1 MIPLRAPFYPPRNDL
16 LGNTMSAPPS
26 QRARA
31 AGPALT
37 PGTVVGGR
45 FAIEAQEYAD
55 HLGIVLRSK
64 DTKTDKPI
72 ALRLLAPGLVDA
84 AGMKVLRAECRTAA
98 SLSHKNIVTTYGVGT
113 ARGRAFVATAWVE
126 GRPLTDVI
134 AARRKNG
141 GNMSLGGIYRVLEHI
156 CRALTIAQPKACHG
170 TLRPS
175 AVWIADDGRVQVT
188 DFGLA
193 RALLAGR
200 GAAVFAKED
209 QSCFAP
215 EVKAGSPPTAAADIF
230 GLGAIL
236 YLLLTGKSPA
246 DGFVPPSQVHP
257 DASPEIDQVL
267 LMCLAADPAA
277 RFASPDEVRAAFQPF
292 VAGAPVATLE
302 LDLGVA
308 EVVRSIAPGAPDS
321 ADDGDEDID
330 VDVDID
336 LGSIQSPS
344 SPQAMAAID
353 PFAPSPRAPGPQA
366 GDRVSIHE
374 EFRAS
379 IPNPPPPT
387 TNELGNA
394 LKQLTANDAPRWM
407 VDKDGLSHG
416 PFDARELVELIVKGD
431 VLEEHVLSNMDTGEK
446 KPIKQ
451 WPEFKEFVE
460 QQKLRKRELV
470 RKNALDDAEKSE
482 KRSGATKLIV
492 GGLLISGLVAGA
504 VVFFATLETGGDET
518 VADAELGE
526 LFEHGE
532 IEIEGT
538 AGILPDPPRGSGGMR
553 RSGMGGGGGGGGF
566 AGSYEDAMNRA
577 VELGD
582 ATMGGGQGRLSP
594 AQVVGVMNR
603 QVNRIYSSCVGPEAA
618 RGGRLGNVTIDIAI
632 AGSGAVQGV
641 SARQGSG
648 AFKACVQRAVR
659 RVRFPSFGAPRMGA
673 RYSFDASP

>member
-1 MIPLRAPFYPPRNDL
+1 
-16 LGNTMSAPPS
+16 MSAPPP

-45 FAIEAQEYAD
+45 FTIEGQEYAD

-72 ALRLLAPGLVDA
+72 ALRLLAPGLVDT

-141 GNMSLGGIYRVLEHI
+141 GHMSLGGIYRVLEHV
-156 CRALTIAQPKACHG
+156 CRALTVAQPKACHG

-257 DASPEIDQVL
+257 DASAEIDQVL

-277 RFASPDEVRAAFQPF
+277 RFASPDEVRAALQPL
-292 VAGAPVATLE
+292 VAGAPRVPLE
-302 LDLGVA
+302 TDLGVK
-308 EVVRSIAPGAPDS
+308 EVVRSIAPTMPEPAGESIEVELDI
-321 ADDGDEDID
+321 DID
-330 VDVDID
+330 V
-336 LGSIQSPS
+336 GSIQAPAT
-344 SPQAMAAID
+344 PQASLD
-353 PFAPSPRAPGPQA
+353 PFAPSAPSGPQA

-379 IPNPPPPT
+379 IPNPPPAST

-394 LKQLTANDAPRWM
+394 LKELTANDAPRWM

-416 PFDARELVELIVKGD
+416 PFDARELVELIIKGE
-431 VLEEHVLSNMDTGEK
+431 VLESHVLSNMDTGAK

-460 QQKLRKRELV
+460 QQKLRQRQQV
-470 RKNALDDAEKSE
+470 RKDALDDAEKSE

-492 GGLLISGLVAGA
+492 GGLLIGGLVTAA
-504 VVFFATLETGGDET
+504 VVFFATRETGDETT

-538 AGILPDPPRGSGGMR
+538 VGILPDPPRRGRGMR
-553 RSGMGGGGGGGGF
+553 RAGAMGGGGGF

-632 AGSGAVQGV
+632 GGNGAVQGV

>member
-1 MIPLRAPFYPPRNDL
+1 
-16 LGNTMSAPPS
+16 MSALPP

-31 AGPALT
+31 AGPALA

-45 FAIEAQEYAD
+45 FAIERQEYAD

-64 DTKTDKPI
+64 DTKTEKAI

-113 ARGRAFVATAWVE
+113 ASGRAFVATAWVE

-141 GNMSLGGIYRVLEHI
+141 GHMSLGGIYRTLEHV

-257 DASPEIDQVL
+257 DATSEIDQVL

-277 RFASPDEVRAAFQPF
+277 RFASPDEVRAALMPL
-292 VAGAPVATLE
+292 VADAPTVSLE
-302 LDLGVA
+302 IDLGVK
-308 EVVRSIAPGAPDS
+308 EVVLSVAPAAMS
-321 ADDGDEDID
+321 AAESSEGDDPSDID
-330 VDVDID
+330 VDIDID
-336 LGSIQSPS
+336 VGSIQSPAT
-344 SPQAMAAID
+344 PQAMASID
-353 PFAPSPRAPGPQA
+353 PFAPAPRVPSGPQA

-416 PFDARELVELIVKGD
+416 PFDARELVELIVKGE
-431 VLEEHVLSNMDTGEK
+431 VLEQHVLSNMDTGAK

-460 QQKLRKRELV
+460 QQKLRQRQKV
-470 RKNALDDAEKSE
+470 RKTALDDAEKSE

-492 GGLLISGLVAGA
+492 GGLLIGGLVTAA
-504 VVFFATLETGGDET
+504 VVFFATRETGDDET

-538 AGILPDPPRGSGGMR
+538 AGILPDPPRRGGGMR
-553 RSGMGGGGGGGGF
+553 RSGMGMGGGGGF

-632 AGSGAVQGV
+632 AGSGSVQGV

>member
-1 MIPLRAPFYPPRNDL
+1 
-16 LGNTMSAPPS
+16 MSAVPP

-45 FAIEAQEYAD
+45 FAIEGQEYAD

-72 ALRLLAPGLVDA
+72 ALRLLAPGLVDT

-113 ARGRAFVATAWVE
+113 AGGRAFVATAWVE

-134 AARRKNG
+134 AARRKSG
-141 GNMSLGGIYRVLEHI
+141 GHMSLGGIYRILEHV

-257 DASPEIDQVL
+257 DATSEIDQVL

-277 RFASPDEVRAAFQPF
+277 RFASPDEVRAALQPLI
-292 VAGAPVATLE
+292 AGAPTVPLE
-302 LDLGVA
+302 LDLGVE
-308 EVVRSIAPGAPDS
+308 EVVQSIAPAAAPAAPAQS
-321 ADDGDEDID
+321 SGRGDEPSGSID
-330 VDVDID
+330 VDLDLDIEV
-336 LGSIQSPS
+336 GSIQSPP
-344 SPQAMAAID
+344 SPQASID
-353 PFAPSPRAPGPQA
+353 PFAPAPRATGPQA

-387 TNELGNA
+387 TNDLGNA

-431 VLEEHVLSNMDTGEK
+431 VLEEHVLSNMDTGSK

-460 QQKLRKRELV
+460 QQKLRQREQV
-470 RKNALDDAEKSE
+470 RKTALDDAEKSE

-492 GGLLISGLVAGA
+492 GGLLIAGLVTAA
-504 VVFFATLETGGDET
+504 VVFFATRETGDEET

-538 AGILPDPPRGSGGMR
+538 AGILPDPPRRGGGGGMR
-553 RSGMGGGGGGGGF
+553 RAGMGGGGGGF

-603 QVNRIYSSCVGPEAA
+603 HVNRIYSSCVGPEAA

-632 AGSGAVQGV
+632 AGSGSVQGV

-659 RVRFPSFGAPRMGA
+659 RVRFPGFGAPRMGA

>member
-1 MIPLRAPFYPPRNDL
+1 
-16 LGNTMSAPPS
+16 MSAVPP

-45 FAIEAQEYAD
+45 FAIEGQEYAD

-72 ALRLLAPGLVDA
+72 ALRLLAPGLVDT

-141 GNMSLGGIYRVLEHI
+141 GHMSLGGIYRILEHV
-156 CRALTIAQPKACHG
+156 CRALTVAQPKACHG

-257 DASPEIDQVL
+257 DATSEIDQVL

-277 RFASPDEVRAAFQPF
+277 RFASPDEVRAAVQPLI
-292 VAGAPVATLE
+292 AGAPTVPLE
-302 LDLGVA
+302 TDLGVK
-308 EVVRSIAPGAPDS
+308 EVVRTVAPPAM
-321 ADDGDEDID
+321 ADIGGDESGSIDVELDIDID
-330 VDVDID
+330 V
-336 LGSIQSPS
+336 GSIQAPAT
-344 SPQAMAAID
+344 PQASLD
-353 PFAPSPRAPGPQA
+353 PFAQAPSGPQA

-379 IPNPPPPT
+379 IPNPPPAST

-394 LKQLTANDAPRWM
+394 LKELTANDAPRWM

-416 PFDARELVELIVKGD
+416 PFDARELVELIIKGE
-431 VLEEHVLSNMDTGEK
+431 VLEAHVLSNMDTGAK

-460 QQKLRKRELV
+460 QQKLRQRQQV
-470 RKNALDDAEKSE
+470 RKDALDDAEKSE
-482 KRSGATKLIV
+482 KRSGATKLII
-492 GGLLISGLVAGA
+492 GGLLIGGLVTAA
-504 VVFFATLETGGDET
+504 VVFFATRDAGDEET
-518 VADAELGE
+518 VVDAELGE

-538 AGILPDPPRGSGGMR
+538 AGILPDPPRRGRGMR
-553 RSGMGGGGGGGGF
+553 RAGAMGGGGGGF

-632 AGSGAVQGV
+632 AGSGSVQGV